1 MIERTKLAMTGDFLT
16 TVLRLTYE
24 RDGLDGARAL
34 VESGITDEQLVAVC
48 DGRMRIEGSTDS
60 ELKLVEESND
70 N

>member
-34 VESGITDEQLVAVC
+34 VESGITEDQLKAVC
-48 DGRMRIEGSTDS
+48 DGRMRIEGSTDT

-70 N
+70 H